1 MPQSMANFDAAL
13 KDNYGPGLRNSINNT
28 NAFLAEVQ
36 VDEENIIGRQAVWAL
51 HTGRSSSTGNRAEL
65 AALPTADRQRY
76 SQLRDDLVFTYHTIK
91 VSGPA
96 LELTRGDE
104 GAFLRALESE
114 IDGAEKDIKND
125 YARQV
130 YGQALTDGTNLRSG
144 VIAILTA
151 DPGTGTTWTIAF
163 ATKAEMRY
171 FFVGMRFQVVNPSG
185 GAYRTGTYTITAV
198 DVANRQLTTAE
209 PAHSAIASGDYI
221 VREGN
226 FGEEING
233 LRHLISKQ
241 RTANLDPATVPSWGA
256 VTVGS
261 STTQISEVVLNEA
274 SEAVQTD
281 GDGST
286 PNLWIV
292 EFDQRRKL
300 ASQLQAQ
307 KRYDGMQT
315 TLKSGFKGLDIAEGV
330 LVADRYCPTNDA
342 FGLTMREIKRF
353 VGLDW
358 TWDEKGGGVLY
369 KSMDDSDS
377 VSARFKAYHQLVA
390 MNRNS
395 HVRLTLSTPVF

>member
-1 MPQSMANFDAAL
+1 MANFDAAL
-13 KDNYGPGLRNSINNT
+13 KDNYGPGLRNSVNNT
-28 NAFLAEVQ
+28 NAFTAEVQ
-36 VDEENIIGRQAVWAL
+36 VDEENIIGRQAVWAV

-125 YARQV
+125 YARQIF
-130 YGQALTDGTNLRSG
+130 GQALTDGTNLRSG
-144 VIAILTA
+144 VMAVLTA
-151 DPGTGTTWTIAF
+151 DPGTGTTWTIAN

-171 FFVGMRFQVVNPSG
+171 FFVGMRFQVVNPAG
-185 GAYRTGTYTITAV
+185 GAYRPGTYTITAV
-198 DVANRQLTTAE
+198 DVANRQLTTQE
-209 PAHSAIASGDYI
+209 SADASIASGDYV

-233 LRHLISKQ
+233 LRHLISTQK
-241 RTANLDPATVPSWGA
+241 TANLDPATVPAWGA
-256 VTVGS
+256 VTAGS
-261 STTQISEVVLNEA
+261 SSTQISEVFLNEA
-274 SEAVQTD
+274 SEKVQTD
-281 GDGST
+281 GDGSS

-330 LVADRYCPTNDA
+330 LVADRYCPTNDG
-342 FGLTMREIKRF
+342 FGLTMKEIKRF

-358 TWDEKGGGVLY
+358 SWDEKGGGVLY
-369 KSMDDSDS
+369 KSVDDSDS

-390 MNRNS
+390 TNRNS
-395 HVRLTLSTPVF
+395 HVRLTMSTPTF